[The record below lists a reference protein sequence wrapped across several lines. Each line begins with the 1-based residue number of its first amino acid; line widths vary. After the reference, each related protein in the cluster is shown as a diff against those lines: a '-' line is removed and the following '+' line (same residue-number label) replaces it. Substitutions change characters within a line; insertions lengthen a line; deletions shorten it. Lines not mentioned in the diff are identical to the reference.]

1 MPDTAER
8 LNALNR
14 RLTMLLGERRALQYR
29 WTLAATKAN
38 DWPDMRRAVELSI
51 QPATEVRIMSRA
63 QRLPPSCRASDHT
76 PALRSSSPPFA
87 RSERSDL

>member
-29 WTLAATKAN
+29 WTLAVTKAN
-38 DWPDMRRAVELSI
+38 DWPDMRRAVELFGSI
-51 QPATEVRIMSRA
+51 QPAADGVRINVSRA
-63 QRLPPSCRASDHT
+63 TAS
-76 PALRSSSPPFA
+76 AVLSRK
-87 RSERSDL
+87 

>member
-38 DWPDMRRAVELSI
+38 DWPDMRRAVEQLSI
-51 QPATEVRIMSRA
+51 QPAAERPRRRAPVTSR
-63 QRLPPSCRASDHT
+63 
-76 PALRSSSPPFA
+76 
-87 RSERSDL
+87 